1 MTASSASTSV
11 ATRLPPAFCWT
22 RFGSEAGQSIDEI
35 LLRKER
41 ERVANGGVFLWGI
54 GNSISSGIQQLVLS
68 VSRPEVLFSPIK
80 GRARLVDRE
89 PPFVVCWR
97 AAETME
103 GEPFELPPGT
113 LVTSR
118 GGPRRAH
125 YALVCFSD
133 IPLCRS
139 ESGPSLGFDGL
150 RNLLSG
156 RPLGASQVTAVVN
169 RNGREG
175 DGRQYTV
182 PFRATLVSPYF
193 VRLRSPLPVH
203 DGSAPLEQIDRL
215 HRSMQYYSA
224 HADSSNSSRVLGL
237 ERNQPKPTRRACLG

>member
-1 MTASSASTSV
+1 MIAVTEPVVASP
-11 ATRLPPAFCWT
+11 LPQAFCWT

-35 LLRKER
+35 LRRKER
-41 ERVANGGVFLWGI
+41 ERVANGGVFFWGI
-54 GNSISSGIQQLVLS
+54 GNSISSGIRQLVLS
-68 VSRPEVLFSPIK
+68 TSGPEVLFSPIK

-89 PPFVVCWR
+89 PSMVVGWA
-97 AAETME
+97 AAETMD

-118 GGPRRAH
+118 GGTGRAH

-133 IPLCRS
+133 VPLCRS

-156 RPLGASQVTAVVN
+156 RPLGASQVTAVVS
-169 RNGREG
+169 RNGGEG

-182 PFRATLVSPYF
+182 PFRATLVAPYF
-193 VRLRSPLPVH
+193 VRLKAPLPVTR
-203 DGSAPLEQIDRL
+203 AP
-215 HRSMQYYSA
+215 HRSNSSSCWLNSSMQYYSA
-224 HADSSNSSRVLGL
+224 HVQSSNSAGVLGL
-237 ERNQPKPTRRACLG
+237 ERNQPKPARRAGIG